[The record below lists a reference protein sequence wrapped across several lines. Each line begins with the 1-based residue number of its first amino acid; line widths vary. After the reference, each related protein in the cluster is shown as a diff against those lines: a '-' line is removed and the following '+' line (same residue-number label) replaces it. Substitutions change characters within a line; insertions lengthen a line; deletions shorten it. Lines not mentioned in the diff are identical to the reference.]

1 MAVGELKKLGFKK
14 PTIKGGRLY
23 YDWL

>member
-14 PTIKGGRLY
+14 PKIKGGRLY